1 MNNSESEILGLLL
14 SLSGPGSLKDSI
26 STGAASRQTDKST
39 NLTGLLWQLFLLSD
53 VNDSRETGSSARGC
67 PKSSLTLDLVTR
79 EPWCCCQLPLF
90 LVLVR
95 CSPGFFTRAR
105 VLPVG
110 RAALLEFYLAR
121 RRTFKHNHA
130 MRICAQ
136 THTGAMIYNHVNAY
150 TCIVYVLHTNIL
162 QIPLD

>member
-1 MNNSESEILGLLL
+1 MISCWILSEQVNNSESEILGLLL

-105 VLPVG
+105 VLQ
-110 RAALLEFYLAR
+110 LEERHSWNFTWQDEEHLNTIMQCAYAHR
-121 RRTFKHNHA
+121 RIRV
-130 MRICAQ
+130 Q
-136 THTGAMIYNHVNAY
+136 
-150 TCIVYVLHTNIL
+150 
-162 QIPLD
+162 